1 MTSGTRISCGLLGG
15 LLVLTVPAAAQN
27 NSLLGRSQPQVG
39 QSQQTQQ
46 QVPTTQ
52 PATQNASPQ
61 IIAEMGARI
70 REAAQEARRVPPRN
84 EVLLNVSP
92 IAVRLPEPEVIG
104 VNDLVTIIVRI
115 SKSAKSDAKLDS
127 KKDWSHEWELAKWIR
142 YSDVNGIVPALFT
155 EGIPAVEF
163 EYGNDYQGDGSYDRK
178 DELTTRV
185 QARVID
191 VKPNG
196 NLVLEAK
203 NDVAFGEESYMVTLT
218 GECRSDDVSP
228 QNTVL
233 SSQVADLAVRV
244 RDHGAVNDASRRGWL
259 MRGLDL
265 MRPF

>member
-1 MTSGTRISCGLLGG
+1 MRRMRTVCGVVGG
-15 LLVLTVPAAAQN
+15 LVALVSTAGAQN

-39 QSQQTQQ
+39 QSQQQR

-61 IIAEMGARI
+61 VIAVMGARI
-70 REAAQEARRVPPRN
+70 RDAAKEARRVPPRN

-127 KKDWSHEWELAKWIR
+127 KKDWSHDWELSKWIR
-142 YSDVNGIVPALFT
+142 YSNLHGVVPALFSQGT
-155 EGIPAVEF
+155 PAVEF
-163 EYGNDYQGDGSYDRK
+163 EFGNDYQGDGSYDRK
-178 DELTTRV
+178 DELTTRI

-203 NDVAFGEESYMVTLT
+203 NDVEFGEESYTVTLT
-218 GECRSDDVSP
+218 GECRSDDVTP
-228 QNTVL
+228 QNSVL
-233 SSQVADLAVRV
+233 SSQVADLAVKV
-244 RDHGAVNDASRRGWL
+244 KDHGAVNDASRRGWF
-259 MRGLDL
+259 MRGLDVL
-265 MRPF
+265 RPF